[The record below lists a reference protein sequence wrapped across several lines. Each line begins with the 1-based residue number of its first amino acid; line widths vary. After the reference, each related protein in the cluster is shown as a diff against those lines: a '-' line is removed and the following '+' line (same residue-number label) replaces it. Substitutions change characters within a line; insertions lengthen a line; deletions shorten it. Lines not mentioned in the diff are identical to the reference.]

1 MAAAKPGKIFL
12 ELLDERP
19 SSEGSGIDYLFDG
32 SAEFAAKRRILGID
46 VKKRNFHFRIVIED
60 VLRLA
65 RDCLRRPCWAER
77 LW

>member
-1 MAAAKPGKIFL
+1 
-12 ELLDERP
+12 
-19 SSEGSGIDYLFDG
+19 
-32 SAEFAAKRRILGID
+32 LGID

-65 RDCLRRPCWAER
+65 RDYLQRPCSAER